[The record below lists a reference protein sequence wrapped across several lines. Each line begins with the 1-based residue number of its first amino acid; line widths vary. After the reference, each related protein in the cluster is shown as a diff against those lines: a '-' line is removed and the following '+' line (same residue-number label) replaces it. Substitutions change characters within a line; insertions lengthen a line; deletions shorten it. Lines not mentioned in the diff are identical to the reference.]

1 MWRSEFLSLLT
12 QTLRADLI
20 TESQAL
26 TLWQLAAGLFAH
38 KEKQPPGDAILTLA
52 LERGISAYD
61 AHFVVLA
68 RDLGVPLVT
77 ADRQIVKRCS
87 DVAILIEDFTAS
99 H

>member
-1 MWRSEFLSLLT
+1 MSLLT
-12 QTLRADLI
+12 QTFRADLI
-20 TESQAL
+20 TESQAMI
-26 TLWQLAAGLFAH
+26 LWELAAGLFAH
-38 KEKQPPGDAILTLA
+38 KEKQPSGDSILAFA

-77 ADRQIVKRCS
+77 ADRQIMKRCQ
-87 DVAILIEDFTAS
+87 DVAILIEDFPAS